1 MCSSRDPQASICAW
15 LGDAPEKLAAAF
27 AATGGAR
34 AGADALEQL
43 IDAAPADARHAVQ
56 HSSGAAE

>member
-1 MCSSRDPQASICAW
+1 MCAW

-43 IDAAPADARHAVQ
+43 IDAAPADARRAVQ